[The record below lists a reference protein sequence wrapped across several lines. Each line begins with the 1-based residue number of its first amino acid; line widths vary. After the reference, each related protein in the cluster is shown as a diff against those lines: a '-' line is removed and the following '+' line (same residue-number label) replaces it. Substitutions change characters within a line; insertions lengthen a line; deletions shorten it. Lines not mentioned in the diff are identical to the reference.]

1 MVRRTWSWFRAAT
14 VARSPY
20 EGLEQTKK
28 IIWDAESELWLF
40 LLGHRETPGR
50 AEFHVVLT
58 DEIREANYLASP
70 RLNAYMSR
78 TLDGD
83 CLANETGTVGVYA
96 KILKVVSLVFL
107 TAPDPAK
114 ERWEGTRVF
123 EQGTLRTP
131 QHVESESLIPFIKQR
146 TAAVEKAIA
155 ALPARE
161 QERVAKAVLANPERA
176 ISSESYRTHVADRE
190 LQRRIKWQPVAAGRR
205 LKGRDRNQPC
215 PCGSG
220 EKAKKCHGR

>member
-1 MVRRTWSWFRAAT
+1 VVRRTWSWFRAAT

-146 TAAVEKAIA
+146 TAVIEKAIA

-161 QERVAKAVLANPERA
+161 QERGPRLFRPTPSVPFRQRA
-176 ISSESYRTHVADRE
+176 IGRTLPTASCNAESNQS
-190 LQRRIKWQPVAAGRR
+190 LWRRAEG
-205 LKGRDRNQPC
+205 
-215 PCGSG
+215 
-220 EKAKKCHGR
+220 